1 MHESVIS
8 SASVILVSGIQ
19 IVILVELSTSYP
31 WVDYLSFVDL
41 DMSVNLVL
49 DDGLLWAVVATGS
62 NF

>member
-8 SASVILVSGIQ
+8 STSVFLVSGIQ

-49 DDGLLWAVVATGS
+49 DGLLWAVVATRS